1 MASRS
6 WTIRKGEIPLGD
18 RPIIMGILNVTPDS
32 FHDGGLH
39 DSPAAAFEVAR
50 RMESDGADIIDIGG
64 VSTRP
69 GSDPVP
75 PEEEI
80 RRVVP
85 VIRLLRDEV
94 SLPIS
99 VDTYRTSVAT
109 EAIAAGASIVND
121 VTGLRG
127 SPDMADLISE
137 TRAGVIIMHMQ
148 GTPRDMQDDPRYD
161 DVVQDI
167 RTFFEERIA
176 HARSRSIRDEAV
188 VLDPGIGFGKRL
200 HHNLAVQRHVA
211 TFKALGLP
219 LLLGPS
225 RKSFL
230 GEITRRPVQDRLLG
244 TAAAVALAVAHGVE
258 ILRVHDVKEMRDV
271 ADVAHAI
278 ARGGGDP

>member
-1 MASRS
+1 MAPRS
-6 WTIRKGEIPLGD
+6 WQIGKGEIPLGE
-18 RPIIMGILNVTPDS
+18 RPRIMGILNVTPDS
-32 FHDGGLH
+32 FSDGGLH
-39 DSPAAAFEVAR
+39 DSPAAAFEAAR

-99 VDTYRTSVAT
+99 IDTYRTSVAR
-109 EAIAAGASIVND
+109 EAIAAGATIVND
-121 VTGLRG
+121 VSGLRA
-127 SPDMADLISE
+127 SPDMADLVAES
-137 TRAGVIIMHMQ
+137 RAGVVIMHMQ
-148 GTPRDMQDDPRYD
+148 GIPRDMQDDPRYD

-167 RTFFEERIA
+167 RAFFQERIA
-176 HARSRSIRDEAV
+176 HARSCHVPDEAI

-200 HHNLAVQRHVA
+200 HHNLALIHQVSAFRD
-211 TFKALGLP
+211 LGFP

-225 RKSFL
+225 RKSFI
-230 GEITRRPVQDRLLG
+230 GEITNRSVKDRLPG

-258 ILRVHDVKEMRDV
+258 ILRVHDVQPMRDV
-271 ADVAHAI
+271 VDVAHAI
-278 ARGGGDP
+278 SRSGP